1 MSHHRC
7 KGRVGVGRHRFFFC
21 LSHDH
26 TPRALGS
33 RRQRSMPSAHAQ
45 HTIDRLI
52 HDLRELRESA
62 LALERDLS
70 GELASIPLE
79 HQPSARN
86 LLHYLAVR
94 QHDVREIQDDLA
106 KLGLS
111 SLGRLEPYALACVD
125 SVITALS
132 RLCDP
137 PRLLN
142 LEPAPP
148 VDFETGTHQL
158 AEHTEALLGPA
169 PKGRAVRVMVTMSS
183 EAADD
188 PALVRDLVA
197 AGMDVMRI
205 NCAHDD
211 FEAWQRMVDHLRK
224 AEREVGR
231 PCRVQCDLAGPKLRT
246 GPIEPGPGV
255 LHVWPLRD
263 DAGKILA
270 PGRVWI
276 EDAATPS
283 SAPGPILP
291 LDTALFHCLQS
302 GDELRFSDVR
312 GRPRALAIVRR
323 ADGRYCAEADRN
335 VYLGSQTQVNLYRAD
350 AFVSAGTVGEVPP
363 ISRAL
368 RLAIGDTLV
377 LTSDAQMGQP
387 ALTNETG
394 VVLQPAMIGC
404 TLPEIF
410 KGVRPKER
418 IFFDD
423 GKLGGIVREVSPDSL
438 RIEITYARSGKGKL
452 RSDRGINFP
461 DTETHLSALTQKD
474 REDLDFVVAHA
485 DMVALSFLRKPEDVD
500 ELLGALRERKGGHLG
515 VVLKIETRHAF
526 EQLPRLLLQA
536 LRSPRTGVMVARGD
550 LGVEMGF
557 SRLAE
562 VQEEML
568 WLCEAAHV
576 PVIWATQVLE
586 SLAKKGMPS
595 RAEVTDAAM
604 SGRAECVMLNKGPY
618 VVEAVRFL
626 CDVLQRMEGHHQ
638 KKRSMLRRLGI
649 SQMR

>member
-1 MSHHRC
+1 
-7 KGRVGVGRHRFFFC
+7 
-21 LSHDH
+21 
-26 TPRALGS
+26 
-33 RRQRSMPSAHAQ
+33 MPSIHAQ
-45 HTIDRLI
+45 HTINRLM

-70 GELASIPLE
+70 GELAAIPLE
-79 HQPSARN
+79 HRPSARN

-94 QHDVREIQDDLA
+94 QHDLREIQDDLA

-125 SVITALS
+125 SVIAALS

-137 PRLLN
+137 PQLLD
-142 LEPAPP
+142 LKPAPP
-148 VDFETGTHQL
+148 VDFETGTHLL
-158 AEHTEALLGPA
+158 AAHTEALLGPA

-188 PALVRDLVA
+188 PGLVRDLVA

-211 FEAWQRMVDHLRK
+211 FQAWRRMVDHLRK

-263 DAGKILA
+263 DAGQILA

-291 LDTALFHCLQS
+291 LDTALFRCLQP

-312 GRPRALAIVRR
+312 GRPRALAIVRT

-335 VYLGSQTQVNLYRAD
+335 VYLGSQTQANLYRGD
-350 AFVSAGTVGEVPP
+350 AFVNAGTVGEVPP

-387 ALTNETG
+387 ALTNEAG
-394 VVLQPAMIGC
+394 VVLQPARIGC

-418 IFFDD
+418 VFFDD

-438 RIEITYARSGKGKL
+438 RIEITHARSGKGKL

-461 DTETHLSALTQKD
+461 DTAMHLSALTQKD

-526 EQLPRLLLQA
+526 EQLPRFLLQA
-536 LRSPRTGVMVARGD
+536 LRSPRTGMMVARGD

-638 KKRSMLRRLGI
+638 KKRSMLRRLGV

>member
-1 MSHHRC
+1 MP
-7 KGRVGVGRHRFFFC
+7 
-21 LSHDH
+21 
-26 TPRALGS
+26 TAPT
-33 RRQRSMPSAHAQ
+33 QR
-45 HTIDRLI
+45 TIDQLMQ
-52 HDLRELRESA
+52 DLRELRDSA
-62 LALERDLS
+62 LALERSLG
-70 GELASIPLE
+70 GELAAIPLQ

-86 LLHYLAVR
+86 LIHYLALR
-94 QHDVREIQDDLA
+94 QHDVRELQDDLA

-111 SLGRLEPYALACVD
+111 SLGRLEPHTLACVD
-125 SVITALS
+125 SVLAALA

-137 PRLLN
+137 PVPLDLA
-142 LEPAPP
+142 PAPP
-148 VDFETGTHQL
+148 VDFETGARRL
-158 AEHTEALLGPA
+158 AEHTAALLGPA
-169 PKGRAVRVMVTMSS
+169 PTGRAVRVMVTMSS

-188 PALVRDLVA
+188 PTLIRDLVA

-211 FEAWQRMVDHLRK
+211 SDAWRRMVEHLRS

-246 GPIEPGPGV
+246 GPVEPGPGV

-263 DAGKILA
+263 DAGQILA
-270 PGRVWI
+270 PGRLWI
-276 EDAATPS
+276 QDAAAAS
-283 SAPGPILP
+283 SASGPVLP
-291 LDTALFHCLQS
+291 LDAALIRCLED
-302 GDELRFSDVR
+302 GDELRFNDVR
-312 GRPRALAIVRR
+312 ARPRSLAIVKT
-323 ADGRYCAEADRN
+323 ADGRHCAEADRN
-335 VYLGSQTQVNLYRAD
+335 IYLNAHTGVELYRAG

-363 ISRAL
+363 VCRAL

-387 ALTNETG
+387 AVTNEAG

-410 KGVRPKER
+410 KDVRPKER

-423 GKLGGIVREVSPDSL
+423 GKLGGIVREVAPDGL
-438 RIEITYARSGKGKL
+438 RIEITQARSGKGKL
-452 RSDRGINFP
+452 RSDRGINLP
-461 DTETHLSALTQKD
+461 DTEMHLSALTRKD

-485 DMVALSFLRKPEDVD
+485 DMVGLSFLRKPEDVE
-500 ELLGALRERKGGHLG
+500 ELLAALRERNGGHLG

-526 EQLPRLLLQA
+526 EQLPRFLLQA
-536 LRSPRTGVMVARGD
+536 LRSPRAGIMVARGD

-557 SRLAE
+557 PRLAE

-618 VVEAVRFL
+618 IVEAVRFL
-626 CDVLQRMEGHHQ
+626 CDVLRRMEGHHQ

-649 SQMR
+649 SQIR

>member
-1 MSHHRC
+1 
-7 KGRVGVGRHRFFFC
+7 
-21 LSHDH
+21 
-26 TPRALGS
+26 
-33 RRQRSMPSAHAQ
+33 
-45 HTIDRLI
+45 
-52 HDLRELRESA
+52 
-62 LALERDLS
+62 
-70 GELASIPLE
+70 
-79 HQPSARN
+79 
-86 LLHYLAVR
+86 
-94 QHDVREIQDDLA
+94 
-106 KLGLS
+106 
-111 SLGRLEPYALACVD
+111 
-125 SVITALS
+125 
-132 RLCDP
+132 
-137 PRLLN
+137 
-142 LEPAPP
+142 
-148 VDFETGTHQL
+148 
-158 AEHTEALLGPA
+158 
-169 PKGRAVRVMVTMSS
+169 MVTMSS

-211 FEAWQRMVDHLRK
+211 AKAWRRMVDHLRR

-231 PCRVQCDLAGPKLRT
+231 PCRVECDLAGPKLRT
-246 GPIEPGPGV
+246 GPVEPGPGV

-263 DAGKILA
+263 DAGQILA

-276 EDAATPS
+276 QDTAAPS
-283 SAPGPILP
+283 SASGPVLP
-291 LDTALFHCLQS
+291 LDGALLRRLEH
-302 GDELRFSDVR
+302 GDELRFNDVR
-312 GRPRALAIVRR
+312 GRPRSLAVLRM

-335 VYLGSQTQVNLYRAD
+335 IYVGSQTRVNLYRSG

-363 ISRAL
+363 VSQAL
-368 RLAIGDTLV
+368 RLAVGDALL
-377 LTSDAQMGQP
+377 LTSDVQMGQP
-387 ALTNETG
+387 AATNDVG
-394 VVLQPAMIGC
+394 VVLRPAMIGC
-404 TLPEIF
+404 TLPEVF
-410 KGVRPKER
+410 ADVRPKER
-418 IFFDD
+418 VFFDD
-423 GKLGGIVREVSPDSL
+423 GKLGGIVREVSPEGL
-438 RIEITYARSGKGKL
+438 RIEITHARSGKGKL

-461 DTETHLSALTQKD
+461 DTEMHLSALTQKD

-485 DMVALSFLRKPEDVD
+485 DMVGLSFLRKPEDVD
-500 ELLGALRERKGGHLG
+500 ELLAALKERHGGHLG
-515 VVLKIETRHAF
+515 VVLKIETRRAF
-526 EQLPRLLLQA
+526 EELPRFLLQA
-536 LRSPRTGVMVARGD
+536 LRSPRIGVMVARGD

-626 CDVLQRMEGHHQ
+626 CDILQRMEGHAQ
-638 KKRSMLRRLGI
+638 KKRSMLRRLGV

>member
-1 MSHHRC
+1 MP
-7 KGRVGVGRHRFFFC
+7 
-21 LSHDH
+21 
-26 TPRALGS
+26 TAPT
-33 RRQRSMPSAHAQ
+33 QR
-45 HTIDRLI
+45 TIHQLMQ
-52 HDLRELRESA
+52 DLRELRDSA
-62 LALERDLS
+62 LALERSLG
-70 GELASIPLE
+70 GELAAIPLQ

-86 LLHYLAVR
+86 LIHYLALR
-94 QHDVREIQDDLA
+94 QHDVRELQDDLA

-111 SLGRLEPYALACVD
+111 SLGRLEPHTLACVD
-125 SVITALS
+125 SVLAALA

-137 PRLLN
+137 PVPLDLA
-142 LEPAPP
+142 PAPP
-148 VDFETGTHQL
+148 VDFETGARRL
-158 AEHTEALLGPA
+158 AEHTAALLGPA
-169 PKGRAVRVMVTMSS
+169 PTGRAVRVMVTMSS

-188 PALVRDLVA
+188 PTLIRDLVA

-211 FEAWQRMVDHLRK
+211 SDAWRRMVEHLRS

-246 GPIEPGPGV
+246 GPVEPGPGV

-263 DAGKILA
+263 DAGQILA
-270 PGRVWI
+270 PGRLWI
-276 EDAATPS
+276 QDAAAAS
-283 SAPGPILP
+283 SASGPVLP
-291 LDTALFHCLQS
+291 LDAALIRCLED
-302 GDELRFSDVR
+302 GDELRFNDVR
-312 GRPRALAIVRR
+312 ARPRSLAIVKT
-323 ADGRYCAEADRN
+323 ADGRHCAEADRN
-335 VYLGSQTQVNLYRAD
+335 IYLGAHTGVELYRAG

-363 ISRAL
+363 VCRAL

-387 ALTNETG
+387 AVTNEAG

-410 KGVRPKER
+410 KDVRPKER

-423 GKLGGIVREVSPDSL
+423 GKLGGIVREVAPDGL
-438 RIEITYARSGKGKL
+438 RIEITQARSGKGKL
-452 RSDRGINFP
+452 RSDRGINLP
-461 DTETHLSALTQKD
+461 DTEMHLSALTRKD

-485 DMVALSFLRKPEDVD
+485 DMVGLSFLRKPEDVE
-500 ELLGALRERKGGHLG
+500 ELLAALRERNGGHLG

-526 EQLPRLLLQA
+526 EQLPRFLLQA
-536 LRSPRTGVMVARGD
+536 LRSPRAGIMVARGD

-557 SRLAE
+557 PRLAE

-618 VVEAVRFL
+618 IVEAVRFL
-626 CDVLQRMEGHHQ
+626 CDVLRRMEGHHQ

-649 SQMR
+649 SQIR

>member
-1 MSHHRC
+1 MAIT
-7 KGRVGVGRHRFFFC
+7 
-21 LSHDH
+21 H
-26 TPRALGS
+26 TNR
-33 RRQRSMPSAHAQ
+33 
-45 HTIDRLI
+45 TIDQLI

-62 LALERDLS
+62 LALERDL
-70 GELASIPLE
+70 GRELAEIPPD

-86 LLHYLAVR
+86 LIHYLAVR

-111 SLGRLEPYALACVD
+111 SLGRLEPHTLACVD
-125 SVITALS
+125 SVLTALA

-137 PRLLN
+137 PLPVDLV
-142 LEPAPP
+142 PAPP
-148 VDFETGTHQL
+148 VDFRTGTRLL

-169 PKGRAVRVMVTMSS
+169 PKGRSVRVMVTMSS

-211 FEAWQRMVDHLRK
+211 AKAWRRMVDHLRR

-231 PCRVQCDLAGPKLRT
+231 PCRVECDLAGPKLRT
-246 GPIEPGPGV
+246 GPVEPGPGV

-263 DAGKILA
+263 DAGQILA

-276 EDAATPS
+276 QDTATPS
-283 SAPGPILP
+283 SASGPVLP
-291 LDTALFHCLQS
+291 LDGALLRRLEH
-302 GDELRFSDVR
+302 GDELRFNDVR
-312 GRPRALAIVRR
+312 GRPRSLAVLRM

-335 VYLGSQTQVNLYRAD
+335 IYVGSQTRVNLYRSG

-363 ISRAL
+363 VSQAL
-368 RLAIGDTLV
+368 RLAVGDALL
-377 LTSDAQMGQP
+377 LTSDVQMGQP
-387 ALTNETG
+387 AATNDVG
-394 VVLQPAMIGC
+394 VVLRPAMIGC
-404 TLPEIF
+404 TLPEVF
-410 KGVRPKER
+410 ADVRPKER
-418 IFFDD
+418 VFFDD
-423 GKLGGIVREVSPDSL
+423 GKLGGIVREVSPEGL
-438 RIEITYARSGKGKL
+438 RIEITHARSGKGKL

-461 DTETHLSALTQKD
+461 DTEMHLSALTQKD

-485 DMVALSFLRKPEDVD
+485 DMVGLSFLRKPEDVD
-500 ELLGALRERKGGHLG
+500 ELLAALKERHGGHLG
-515 VVLKIETRHAF
+515 VVLKIETRRAF
-526 EQLPRLLLQA
+526 EELPRFLLQA
-536 LRSPRTGVMVARGD
+536 LRSPRIGVMVARGD

-626 CDVLQRMEGHHQ
+626 CDILQRMEGHAQ
-638 KKRSMLRRLGI
+638 KKRSMLRRLGV

>member
-1 MSHHRC
+1 
-7 KGRVGVGRHRFFFC
+7 
-21 LSHDH
+21 
-26 TPRALGS
+26 
-33 RRQRSMPSAHAQ
+33 MPSAHAQ

>member
-1 MSHHRC
+1 
-7 KGRVGVGRHRFFFC
+7 
-21 LSHDH
+21 
-26 TPRALGS
+26 
-33 RRQRSMPSAHAQ
+33 MPSTHLERM
-45 HTIDRLI
+45 IDRLI
-52 HDLRELRESA
+52 RDLRELRESA

-70 GELASIPLE
+70 GELAPIPLKN
-79 HQPSARN
+79 QPSARN

-111 SLGRLEPYALACVD
+111 SLGRLEPYTLACVD
-125 SVITALS
+125 SVLVALS
-132 RLCDP
+132 RLCEP
-137 PRLLN
+137 PQLLN

-148 VDFETGTHQL
+148 VDFQAGTRLL
-158 AEHTEALLGPA
+158 AEHTQALLGPA

-188 PALVRDLVA
+188 PGLVRDLVA

-211 FEAWQRMVDHLRK
+211 FEAWRRMVGHLRK
-224 AEREVGR
+224 AEQQVGR

-246 GPIEPGPGV
+246 GAIEPGPGV

-263 DAGKILA
+263 DAGQILA

-276 EDAATPS
+276 EDTATPS
-283 SAPGPILP
+283 SAPGPVLP
-291 LDTALFHCLQS
+291 LDTALFHRLQP

-312 GRPRALAIVRR
+312 GRPRSLAIVRT
-323 ADGRYCAEADRN
+323 ADGRYGAEADRN
-335 VYLGSQTQVNLYRAD
+335 VYLGSHTRVTLYRAN
-350 AFVSAGTVGEVPP
+350 ALVSAGTVGEVPP
-363 ISRAL
+363 VSRAL

-387 ALTNETG
+387 ALTNDEG
-394 VVLQPAMIGC
+394 VVLKSARIGC

-410 KGVRPKER
+410 RDVRPKER

-423 GKLGGIVREVSPDSL
+423 GKLGGIVRDASPDSL
-438 RIEITYARSGKGKL
+438 RIEITHARSGKGKL
-452 RSDRGINFP
+452 RGDRGINFP
-461 DTETHLSALTQKD
+461 DTEMHLSALTEKD
-474 REDLDFVVAHA
+474 RQDLDFVVAHA
-485 DMVALSFLRKPEDVD
+485 DMVGLSFLRKPEDVD
-500 ELLGALRERKGGHLG
+500 ELLGALRERNGSHLG
-515 VVLKIETRHAF
+515 VVLKIETRRAF
-526 EQLPRLLLQA
+526 EQLPRFLLQA

-626 CDVLQRMEGHHQ
+626 CDVLHRMEGHHQ
-638 KKRSMLRRLGI
+638 KKRSMLRRLGV